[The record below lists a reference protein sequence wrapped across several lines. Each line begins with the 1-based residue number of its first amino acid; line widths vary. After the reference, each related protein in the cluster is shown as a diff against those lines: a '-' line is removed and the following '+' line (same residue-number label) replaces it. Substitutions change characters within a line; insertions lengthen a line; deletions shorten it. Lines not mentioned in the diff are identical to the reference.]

1 MNPVEQTFP
10 FITPTQQTAITSAFV
25 THSSGPII
33 TFPVS
38 QPFSGNVESP
48 LPIFNYPYNNSERGD

>member
-1 MNPVEQTFP
+1 MNPVEQTYP
-10 FITPTQQTAITSAFV
+10 FITPTQQTAITSVFV

-38 QPFSGNVESP
+38 QPFSGNVASP
-48 LPIFNYPYNNSERGD
+48 LPIFNYPYNNSARG